1 MNNLQSCAV
10 SDRTGEIRYVLERK
24 AVKNIN
30 LRVRRDG
37 SVYVSAAP
45 SVPEERI
52 NSFVSSNASF
62 IRKAREKFSRRAP
75 MVSAPKRYV
84 SGETFCLAGRSL
96 RLKVEKGRKNS
107 VTSDG
112 VYILLQAK
120 DPGDSDSRRRLV
132 EKYLEKQYRELF
144 SRVLKETYPVF
155 AKYGIPFPV
164 LRLRKMKTK
173 WGTCLPKKGIITLN
187 TVLARL
193 PRDCIEYVTV
203 HEFCHFIYA
212 NHSRQFYALLTAI
225 QPDWRQRKKLL
236 EESVLFTAD

>member
-84 SGETFCLAGRSL
+84 SGETFYLAGRSL

-225 QPDWRQRKKLL
+225 QPDWRRRKTLL

>member
-10 SDRTGEIRYVLERK
+10 RDRTGEIRYVLERK

-84 SGETFCLAGRSL
+84 SGETFYLAGRSL

-225 QPDWRQRKKLL
+225 QPDWRRRKTLL
-236 EESVLFTAD
+236 EENVPFTAD

>member
-10 SDRTGEIRYVLERK
+10 RDRTGEIRYVLERK

-37 SVYVSAAP
+37 TVYVSAAP

-52 NSFVSSNASF
+52 NSFVCSNVSF
-62 IRKAREKFSRRAP
+62 IRKAREKFSRRTSES
-75 MVSAPKRYV
+75 SAPKRYV
-84 SGETFCLAGRSL
+84 SGETFYLAGRAL

-107 VTSDG
+107 ITSDG
-112 VYILLQAK
+112 VYILLQARE
-120 DPGDSDSRRRLV
+120 PGDSDSRRRLV

-144 SRVLKETYPVF
+144 SGVLKEAYPVF
-155 AKYGIPFPV
+155 AKYGVPFPV

-173 WGTCLPKKGIITLN
+173 WGTCLPQKGIITLN
-187 TVLARL
+187 TLLARL
-193 PRDCIEYVTV
+193 PRNCIEYVTV
-203 HEFCHFIYA
+203 HELCHFIYA

-236 EESVLFTAD
+236 EESVPFTAD

>member
-1 MNNLQSCAV
+1 MNRLQSCAV
-10 SDRTGEIRYVLERK
+10 RDRTGEIRYVLERK

-52 NSFVSSNASF
+52 NSFVS
-62 IRKAREKFSRRAP
+62 
-75 MVSAPKRYV
+75 
-84 SGETFCLAGRSL
+84 SL

-144 SRVLKETYPVF
+144 SGVLKEIYPVF

-173 WGTCLPKKGIITLN
+173 WGTCLPQKGIITLN
-187 TVLARL
+187 TLLARL
-193 PRDCIEYVTV
+193 PRNCIEYVAV
-203 HEFCHFIYA
+203 HELCHFIYA

-225 QPDWRQRKKLL
+225 QPDWRQRKTLL
-236 EESVLFTAD
+236 EESVPFTAD

>member
-84 SGETFCLAGRSL
+84 SGETFYLAGRSL

-225 QPDWRQRKKLL
+225 QPDWRRRKKLL

>member
-10 SDRTGEIRYVLERK
+10 SDRTGEIRYMLERK

-84 SGETFCLAGRSL
+84 SGETFYLAGRSL

-144 SRVLKETYPVF
+144 SGVLKEIYPVF
-155 AKYGIPFPV
+155 AKYGVPFPV

-225 QPDWRQRKKLL
+225 QPDWRRRKMLL
-236 EESVLFTAD
+236 EESVPFMAD